1 MTINKVAVIG
11 AGVMGSGI
19 AAQIANA
26 GVPVVLLD
34 IVPQEARSGA
44 TATGNN
50 KDAEDRN
57 IITKGAVAKMLKT
70 DPAPFMSKKNAK
82 LIEVGNLEDDLEKIG
97 DCDWIVE
104 VVLEDLKIKH
114 ATYEKI
120 QKHRKKGSIVSSN
133 TSTILLE
140 KLTEGQPKEFIEDF
154 MITHFFNPVRYMRL
168 LEIIKSDKTNSK
180 SVETIRQF
188 CDERLGKGVVFC
200 KDTPGFIV
208 NRLLVFW
215 MQTAL
220 NVAVEDSVP
229 LEVAD
234 AVMGKPIGVP
244 KTAVFGLI
252 DLVGVDLMPY
262 LANSMLSALPKDDQ
276 YREIYKDY
284 PFVGQMIEAGYNGR
298 KGKGGFYRL
307 NPDAPKGSKEK
318 QTLDIHPDKFE
329 ESQYRKSDKQ
339 KLESVKAGKKGL
351 RAVVETDDQGGH
363 YAWKVL
369 SQTLAYAASLVP
381 QIADNIAGVDEAMRL
396 GTNWKKGPFEM
407 IDDLG
412 PKWFADKLKEEGIDV
427 PEMLEAVGDG
437 TFYQVEEGQLQ
448 YFGTDKKYHNVERG
462 EGVLLL
468 RDIKLSKEPVIKTA
482 SASVWDIDG
491 GVLCVE
497 FTGKMNALDE
507 HVFEAYHRAI
517 KLIGDGSGDYKAMV
531 IYNEG
536 SHFSAG
542 ANLGLAIFA
551 MNIAMWPQ
559 IEALV
564 SGGQK
569 VYKALKYAPFPVVS
583 APSGMALGGGCEILL
598 HSDHVQAHA
607 ETYTGLVEVGVGLLP
622 GWGGC
627 KEMLLRYQAEEEKAY
642 DKNVEGV
649 TGEKYIWFSPKVTP
663 MGAVRK
669 AFEMIGLAKVAKSAQ
684 EAKEMKYLREID
696 GITMNRDRLLFDAK
710 QKALELVNGY
720 EAPLPAEAIRV
731 AGPAGKLA
739 LDLAVSDL
747 RESGKA
753 TPYDVTVS
761 SAVATV
767 LSGGKDGDWTTPVH
781 EDELYKL
788 ERDEFMKLIKN
799 GGTQDRVEH
808 MLTTGKPLRN

>member
-11 AGVMGSGI
+11 AGLMGSGI

-26 GVPVVLLD
+26 GVPVLLLD
-34 IVPQEARSGA
+34 IVPKDAGSGGDATGKNNVAKDRNVIASGA
-44 TATGNN
+44 
-50 KDAEDRN
+50 
-57 IITKGAVAKMLKT
+57 IAKMLKA

-82 LIEVGNLEDDLEKIG
+82 LIEVGNLEDDLDKIST
-97 DCDWIVE
+97 CDWIVE

-133 TSTILLE
+133 TSTIPLA
-140 KLTEGQPKEFIEDF
+140 KLVEGQSDDFKKDF

-168 LEIIKSDKTNSK
+168 LEIVVGDKTRDDAVK
-180 SVETIRQF
+180 TVREF
-188 CDERLGKGVVFC
+188 CDKDLGKGVVLAN
-200 KDTPGFIV
+200 DTPGFIV

-215 MQTAL
+215 MQSAL
-220 NVAVEDSVP
+220 NVALEDNVP
-229 LEVAD
+229 IEVAD

-262 LANSMLSALPKDDQ
+262 LANSMLDSLPKDDA
-276 YREIYKDY
+276 YRALYEDA
-284 PFVGQMIEAGYNGR
+284 PFVAQMIKNGYTGR

-307 NPDAPKGSKEK
+307 NPDAPKGTREK
-318 QTLDIHPDKFE
+318 QALEIQKDKFDE
-329 ESQYRKSDKQ
+329 GQYRAADKPR
-339 KLESVKAGKKGL
+339 LESVQAGKKGL
-351 RAVVETDDQGGH
+351 RAVVETDDIGGK
-363 YAWKVL
+363 YAWKVM

-381 QIADNIAGVDEAMRL
+381 QIADDIAAVDEAMRL
-396 GTNWKKGPFEM
+396 GTNWKFGPFEM
-407 IDDLG
+407 IDQLG
-412 PKWFADKLKEEGIDV
+412 AKWFADKLREEGKDV
-427 PEMLEAVGDG
+427 PELLDAVGDDN
-437 TFYQVEEGQLQ
+437 FYKVEDGKLK
-448 YFGTDKKYHNVERG
+448 YFGADKKYHAVERG

-468 RDIKLSKEPVIKTA
+468 RDIKLTADPVIKTA
-482 SASVWDIDG
+482 SASVWDIGD

-507 HVFEAYHRAI
+507 EVFNAYHQAI
-517 KLIGDGSGDYKAMV
+517 KLIGDGSGNYKAMV

-559 IEALV
+559 IDALV

-598 HSDHVQAHA
+598 HSDHVQAHS
-607 ETYTGLVEVGVGLLP
+607 ETYTGLVEVGVGLIP

-627 KEMLLRYQAEEEKAY
+627 KEMLLRHQEAERQAY
-642 DKNVEGV
+642 DKATG
-649 TGEKYIWFSPKVTP
+649 GEKIWFSPKNTP

-669 AFEMIGLAKVAKSAQ
+669 AFETIAMAQVAKSAQ
-684 EAKEMKYLREID
+684 EAKEFLYLKPSD

-710 QKALELVNGY
+710 KKALELAKNY
-720 EAPLPAEAIRV
+720 TAPEPVEEIRV
-731 AGPAGKLA
+731 PGPTGKYA
-739 LDLAVSDL
+739 LEMAVGDLHT
-747 RESGKA
+747 SGKA
-753 TPYDVTVS
+753 TDYDVVVS
-761 SAVATV
+761 NAVANV
-767 LSGGKDGDWTTPVH
+767 LTGGPNADWTEPMH
-781 EDELYKL
+781 EDKIYAL

-799 GGTQDRVEH
+799 EGSQMRVEH
-808 MLTTGKPLRN
+808 MLETGKPLRN

>member
-1 MTINKVAVIG
+1 MTIKKVAVIG

-34 IVPQEARSGA
+34 IVP
-44 TATGNN
+44 

-57 IITKGAVAKMLKT
+57 VIAKGAIAKMLKA
-70 DPAPFMSKKNAK
+70 DPAPFMSKRNAK
-82 LIEVGNLEDDLEKIG
+82 LIEVGNLEDDLEKLSE
-97 DCDWIVE
+97 CDWIVE
-104 VVLEDLKIKH
+104 VVLEDLNIKH

-120 QKHRKKGSIVSSN
+120 EKHRKKGSIVTSN
-133 TSTILLE
+133 TSTIPLA
-140 KLTEGQPKEFIEDF
+140 KLAEGQSESFTKDF
-154 MITHFFNPVRYMRL
+154 MITHFFNPPRYMRL
-168 LEIIKSDKTNSK
+168 LEIIVGDKTRTNAVK
-180 SVETIRQF
+180 TIEEF
-188 CDERLGKGVVFC
+188 CDVRLGKGVVHC

-215 MQTAL
+215 MQSAVNHAIAD
-220 NVAVEDSVP
+220 NVP
-229 LEVAD
+229 IEVAD

-262 LANSMLSALPKDDQ
+262 LSTSMLSSLPKDDA
-276 YREIYKDY
+276 YRKIYQDY
-284 PFVGQMIEAGYNGR
+284 PFVSQMIKAGYNGR

-307 NPDAPKGSKEK
+307 NPDAPKGTKEK
-318 QTLDIHPDKFE
+318 QTLELKADKFDE
-329 ESQYRKSDKQ
+329 AQYRKSDKP
-339 KLESVKAGKKGL
+339 KLESVSAGRKGL

-369 SQTLAYAASLVP
+369 SETLSYAASLVP
-381 QIADNIAGVDEAMRL
+381 QIADSILEIDQAMKL
-396 GTNWKKGPFEM
+396 GTNWKFGPFEM
-407 IDDLG
+407 IDQLG
-412 PKWFADKLKEEGIDV
+412 AKWFADKLADAGMGV
-427 PEMLEAVGDG
+427 PELITKVGDG
-437 TFYQVEEGQLQ
+437 SFYKVEDGQQQ
-448 YFGTDKKYHNVERG
+448 YFGTDGKYHKVERG

-468 RDIKLSKEPVIKTA
+468 KDIKLASEPVIKTG
-482 SASVWDIDG
+482 SASVWNVGD

-507 HVFEAYHRAI
+507 EVFTAYHKAI
-517 KLIGDGSGDYKAMV
+517 KLIGDGSGEYKAMV

-559 IEALV
+559 IESLV

-607 ETYTGLVEVGVGLLP
+607 ETYTGLVEVGVGLIP

-627 KEMLLRYQAEEEKAY
+627 KEMLLRFQEEEKENY
-642 DKNVEGV
+642 DKA
-649 TGEKYIWFSPKVTP
+649 TGGKQLWFSPKVTP

-669 AFEMIGLAKVAKSAQ
+669 AFETIALAKVAKSAQ
-684 EAKEMKYLREID
+684 EAKEFKYLKASD
-696 GITMNRDRLLFDAK
+696 DITMNRDRLLFDAK
-710 QKALELVNGY
+710 QKALTLSKDY
-720 EAPLPAEAIRV
+720 SAPEPVEEIRV
-731 AGPAGKLA
+731 PGPSGKMA
-739 LDLAVSDL
+739 LDLAVADL
-747 RESGKA
+747 RKSGKA
-753 TPYDVTVS
+753 TPYDVKVS

-767 LSGGKDGDWTTPVH
+767 LSGGDADWTAPIH
-781 EDELYKL
+781 ENDLYEL
-788 ERDEFMKLIKN
+788 ERKEFMQLIRHE
-799 GGTQDRVEH
+799 GTQKRVEH
-808 MLTTGKPLRN
+808 MLATGKPLRN

>member
-1 MTINKVAVIG
+1 MTINKVCVIG

-26 GVPVVLLD
+26 GLPVVLLD
-34 IVPQEARSGA
+34 IVP
-44 TATGNN
+44 

-57 IITKGAVAKMLKT
+57 VIAKGAVARMLKT
-70 DPAPFMSKKNAK
+70 EPAAFMSKKNAK
-82 LIEVGNLEDDLEKIG
+82 LIEVGNLEDDLEKLG

-120 QKHRKKGSIVSSN
+120 QKHRKKGSIVTSN
-133 TSTILLE
+133 TSTIPLA
-140 KLTEGQPKEFIEDF
+140 KLVEGQPDDFAKDF
-154 MITHFFNPVRYMRL
+154 MITHFFNPPRYMRL
-168 LEIIKSDKTNSK
+168 LEIIVGEKTDQK
-180 SVETIRQF
+180 VVKTITEI
-188 CDERLGKGVVFC
+188 CDVRLGKGVVTC

-215 MQTAL
+215 MQSAL
-220 NVAVEDSVP
+220 NHALADNVP
-229 LEVAD
+229 IEVAD

-262 LANSMLSALPKDDQ
+262 LSSSMLSSLPKDDE
-276 YREIYKDY
+276 YRKIHSDY
-284 PFVGQMIEAGYNGR
+284 PFVSQMIEAGYNGR

-307 NPDAPKGSKEK
+307 NPDAPKGTKEK
-318 QTLDIHPDKFE
+318 QALQLSADKFDAN
-329 ESQYRKSDKQ
+329 QYKKADKPR
-339 KLESVKAGKKGL
+339 LESVKAGKKGL
-351 RAVVETDDQGGH
+351 RAVIETDDEGGR

-369 SQTLAYAASLVP
+369 SETLSYAASLVP
-381 QIADNIAGVDEAMRL
+381 QISDTIESVDEAMRL
-396 GTNWKKGPFEM
+396 GTNWKRGPFEM
-407 IDDLG
+407 IDQLG
-412 PKWFADKLKEEGIDV
+412 PKYFADRLKEAGMAV
-427 PEMLEAVGDG
+427 PPLLEALINTGGDG
-437 TFYQVEEGQLQ
+437 NFYRVEDGKLQAFGPDGQKG
-448 YFGTDKKYHNVERG
+448 YTYHDVKRAT
-462 EGVLLL
+462 GVLLL
-468 RDIKLSKEPVIKTA
+468 RDIKLSSEPVIKTA
-482 SASVWDIDG
+482 SASVWDIGD

-507 HVFEAYHRAI
+507 PVFDAYHKAI
-517 KLIGDGSGDYKAMV
+517 KLIGDGSGDYKALV

-542 ANLGLAIFA
+542 VNLGLAIFA
-551 MNIAMWPQ
+551 MNIALWPQ

-627 KEMLLRYQAEEEKAY
+627 KEMILRHQEAERGRY
-642 DKNVEGV
+642 DKA
-649 TGEKYIWFSPKVTP
+649 TGGKVLWFSPKNTP
-663 MGAVRK
+663 MGAVRA
-669 AFEMIGLAKVAKSAQ
+669 AFETIALAKVAKSAQ
-684 EAKEMKYLREID
+684 EAKEFLYLKDSD

-710 QKALELVNGY
+710 EKALELVEGY
-720 EAPLPAEAIRV
+720 KAPEPVEEIRLPGETGRFALEMAV
-731 AGPAGKLA
+731 A
-739 LDLAVSDL
+739 DLYK
-747 RESGKA
+747 SGKA
-753 TPYDVTVS
+753 TAYDVVVS
-761 SAVATV
+761 NAVATV
-767 LSGGKDGDWTTPVH
+767 LTGGAKADWTAPLH
-781 EDELYKL
+781 EDDMYAL
-788 ERDEFMKLIKN
+788 EREEFMKLIHN
-799 GGTQDRVEH
+799 DGTMARVEH

>member
-1 MTINKVAVIG
+1 MTEIKKVAVIG

-34 IVPQEARSGA
+34 IVP
-44 TATGNN
+44 

-57 IITKGAVAKMLKT
+57 VIAKGAVAKMLKA

-82 LIEVGNLEDDLEKIG
+82 LIEVGNLEDDLEKIS

-120 QKHRKKGSIVSSN
+120 QKYRKKGSIVTSN
-133 TSTILLE
+133 TSTIPLA
-140 KLTEGQPKEFIEDF
+140 KLAEGQPKEFVNDF
-154 MITHFFNPVRYMRL
+154 MITHFFNPPRYMRL
-168 LEIIKSDKTNSK
+168 LEIITSDKTDK
-180 SVETIRQF
+180 DAVKTVKEF
-188 CDERLGKGVVFC
+188 CDVRLGKGVVTC

-215 MQTAL
+215 MQMAL
-220 NVAVEDSVP
+220 NVAVEDNVP

-262 LANSMLSALPKDDQ
+262 LANSMLSSLPDDDE
-276 YREIYKDY
+276 YRKIYKDY
-284 PFVGQMIEAGYNGR
+284 AFVPQMIEAGYNGR

-307 NPDAPKGSKEK
+307 NPDAPKGTKEK
-318 QTLDIHPDKFE
+318 QTLALNPDKFD
-329 ESQYRKSDKQ
+329 ESQYRKSNKK
-339 KLESVKAGKKGL
+339 KLASVKAGKKGL
-351 RAVVETDDQGGH
+351 RAVVECDDEGGV

-369 SQTLAYAASLVP
+369 SKTLAYAASLVP
-381 QIADNIAGVDEAMRL
+381 QIADDISSVDEAMRL
-396 GTNWKKGPFEM
+396 GTNWKRGPFEM
-407 IDDLG
+407 IDQLG

-427 PEMLEAVGDG
+427 PPLLEAVGDG
-437 TFYQVEEGQLQ
+437 SFYKVENGKLQ
-448 YFGTDKKYHNVERG
+448 AFGTDRKYHDVKRAD
-462 EGVLLL
+462 GVLLL
-468 RDIKLSKEPVIKTA
+468 RDIKLNAEPVIKTA
-482 SASVWDIDG
+482 SASVWDVGD

-507 HVFEAYHRAI
+507 EVFNAYHQAI
-517 KLIGDGSGDYKAMV
+517 KLIEKSDDYKAMV

-559 IEALV
+559 IDSLV

-569 VYKALKYAPFPVVS
+569 VYKALKYA
-583 APSGMALGGGCEILL
+583 
-598 HSDHVQAHA
+598 
-607 ETYTGLVEVGVGLLP
+607 

-627 KEMLLRYQAEEEKAY
+627 KEMILRYQEEERQNY
-642 DKNVEGV
+642 DKA
-649 TGEKYIWFSPKVTP
+649 TGGKTVWFSPKNTP

-669 AFEMIGLAKVAKSAQ
+669 AFETIALAKVAKSAQ
-684 EAKEMKYLREID
+684 EAKEIRYLRDSD

-710 QKALELVNGY
+710 QKALELAENY
-720 EAPLPAEAIRV
+720 KAPTPVEEIRLPGETGKFALEIAV
-731 AGPAGKLA
+731 A
-739 LDLAVSDL
+739 DL
-747 RESGKA
+747 RKSGKA
-753 TPYDVTVS
+753 TPHDVVVS
-761 SAVATV
+761 NAVATV
-767 LSGGKDGDWTTPVH
+767 LSGGAKADWTVPVH
-781 EDELYKL
+781 EDDLYKL
-788 ERDEFMKLIKN
+788 EREEFMKLVRHKDSQARI
-799 GGTQDRVEH
+799 EH
-808 MLTTGKPLRN
+808 MLETGKPLRN

>member
-1 MTINKVAVIG
+1 MTIKKVAVIG
-11 AGVMGSGI
+11 AGLMGSGI

-34 IVPQEARSGA
+34 IVP
-44 TATGNN
+44 
-50 KDAEDRN
+50 KDASDRN
-57 IITKGAVAKMLKT
+57 VIAKGAIAKMLKT
-70 DPAPFMSKKNAK
+70 DPAPFMSKRNAK
-82 LIEVGNLEDDLEKIG
+82 LIEVGNLEDDMDKIS

-104 VVLEDLKIKH
+104 VVLEDLAIKH
-114 ATYEKI
+114 ATYAKI
-120 QKHRKKGSIVSSN
+120 QKHRKKDSIVTSN
-133 TSTILLE
+133 TSTILLA
-140 KLTEGQPKEFIEDF
+140 KLAEGQPAEFVNDF
-154 MITHFFNPVRYMRL
+154 MITHFFNPPRYMRL
-168 LEIIKSDKTNSK
+168 LEIVSSDKTDK
-180 SVETIRQF
+180 DALKTITDF
-188 CDERLGKGVVFC
+188 CDVRLGKGVVHC

-220 NVAVEDSVP
+220 NVAVEGNVP

-262 LANSMLSALPKDDQ
+262 LANSMLSTLPKDDT

-284 PFVGQMIEAGYNGR
+284 PFVSQMIEAGYTGR

-318 QTLDIHPDKFE
+318 QTLELNSDKFE
-329 ESQYRKSDKQ
+329 ESQYRKSNKQ
-339 KLESVKAGKKGL
+339 KLASVSAGKKGL
-351 RAVVETDDQGGH
+351 RAVVECDDQGGM

-381 QIADNIAGVDEAMRL
+381 QIADDIASVDEAMRL
-396 GTNWKKGPFEM
+396 GTNWKRGPFEM
-407 IDDLG
+407 MDQLG
-412 PKWFADKLKEEGIDV
+412 PKWFADKLRAHNMDV
-427 PEMLEAVGDG
+427 PPLLDAVGEG
-437 TFYQVEEGQLQ
+437 TFYKVDEGKLQ
-448 YFGTDKKYHNVERG
+448 TFGVDGQYHDVKRP

-468 RDIKLSKEPVIKTA
+468 RDIKLGSKPVIKTA
-482 SASVWDIDG
+482 SASVWDVGD

-507 HVFEAYHRAI
+507 EVFNAYHQAI
-517 KLIGDGSGDYKAMV
+517 KMIEKSDDYKAMV

-559 IEALV
+559 IESLV

-569 VYKALKYAPFPVVS
+569 VYKALKYSSFPVVS

-607 ETYTGLVEVGVGLLP
+607 ETYTGLVEVGVGIIP

-627 KEMLLRYQAEEEKAY
+627 ATMVQRYKDDERAKYAK
-642 DKNVEGV
+642 DVEGV
-649 TGEKYIWFSPKVTP
+649 TGEKKIWFSPNETP
-663 MGAVRK
+663 MGAVRR
-669 AFEMIGLAKVAKSAQ
+669 AFETIALAKIAKSAQ
-684 EAKEMKYLREID
+684 EAKEVHYLREND

-710 QKALELVNGY
+710 KKALELVEGY
-720 EAPLPAEAIRV
+720 EAPAPVEDIRLP
-731 AGPAGKLA
+731 GPTGKFA
-739 LDLAVSDL
+739 LDMAVADL
-747 RESGKA
+747 VKSGKA
-753 TPYDVTVS
+753 TPHDVVVS
-761 SAVATV
+761 SAVAQVIT
-767 LSGGKDGDWTTPVH
+767 GGEKADWTTPIH
-781 EDELYKL
+781 EDHMYKL
-788 ERDEFMKLIKN
+788 EREEFMKLVRHKDSQARI
-799 GGTQDRVEH
+799 EH

>member
-1 MTINKVAVIG
+1 MSDIKKVAVIG
-11 AGVMGSGI
+11 AGLMGSGI

-34 IVPQEARSGA
+34 IVP
-44 TATGNN
+44 

-57 IITKGAVAKMLKT
+57 VIAKGAIAKMLKA
-70 DPAPFMSKKNAK
+70 DPAPFMSKRNAK
-82 LIEVGNLEDDLEKIG
+82 LIEVGNLEDDLDKIS

-104 VVLEDLKIKH
+104 VVLEDIKIKH
-114 ATYEKI
+114 ATFEKI
-120 QKHRKKGSIVSSN
+120 QKHRKKGSIVTSN
-133 TSTILLE
+133 TSTIPLA
-140 KLTEGQPKEFIEDF
+140 KLVEGQPSDFEKDF
-154 MITHFFNPVRYMRL
+154 MITHFFNPPRYMRL
-168 LEIIKSDKTNSK
+168 LEIISSDKTNK
-180 SVETIRQF
+180 DALKTVTDF
-188 CDERLGKGVVFC
+188 CDVELGKGVVHC

-220 NVAVEDSVP
+220 NVAVEDNVP

-262 LANSMLSALPKDDQ
+262 LANSMLANLPKDDT

-284 PFVGQMIEAGYNGR
+284 PFVSQMIEAGYTGR

-318 QTLDIHPDKFE
+318 QTLDLNPDKFDE
-329 ESQYRKSDKQ
+329 AQYRPSNKK
-339 KLESVKAGKKGL
+339 KLVSVSAGKKGL
-351 RAVVETDDQGGH
+351 RAVVETDDEGGT

-381 QIADNIAGVDEAMRL
+381 QIADDIASVDEAMRL

-407 IDDLG
+407 IDQLG
-412 PKWFADKLKEEGIDV
+412 PKWFADKLKEEGMAV
-427 PEMLEAVGDG
+427 PPLLDAVGEG
-437 TFYQVEEGQLQ
+437 TFYKVDNGKLQ
-448 YFGTDKKYHNVERG
+448 AFGTDGKYHEVKRAK
-462 EGVLLL
+462 GVLLL
-468 RDIKLSKEPVIKTA
+468 RDIKLNADPVIKTA
-482 SASVWDIDG
+482 SASVWDVGD

-507 HVFEAYHRAI
+507 EVFNAYHQAI
-517 KLIGDGSGDYKAMV
+517 KLIGDGSGEYKAMV

-559 IEALV
+559 IESLV

-607 ETYTGLVEVGVGLLP
+607 ETYTGLVEVGVGIIP

-627 KEMLLRYQAEEEKAY
+627 KEMVLRYQEEERENYNKAMGG
-642 DKNVEGV
+642 KKV
-649 TGEKYIWFSPKVTP
+649 WFSPKNTP

-669 AFEMIGLAKVAKSAQ
+669 AFETIALAKVAKSAQ
-684 EAKEMKYLREID
+684 EAKEIRYLKSSD

-710 QKALELVNGY
+710 QKALELVDGY
-720 EAPLPAEAIRV
+720 EAPAPIEDIRLPGATGKFALEMAV
-731 AGPAGKLA
+731 A
-739 LDLAVSDL
+739 DL
-747 RESGKA
+747 RKSGKA
-753 TPYDVTVS
+753 TPHDVVVS
-761 SAVATV
+761 NSVAAVLT
-767 LSGGKDGDWTTPVH
+767 GGDKADWTEGVH
-781 EDELYKL
+781 EDHLYKL
-788 ERDEFMKLIKN
+788 EREEFMKLVRHKDSQARI
-799 GGTQDRVEH
+799 EH
-808 MLTTGKPLRN
+808 MLETGKPLRN